1 MHGRLVALIVAV
13 SCALPNAHDTLR
25 AQSPRATVHITVV
38 DPTGGVLPGA
48 SVSITRLETTDAAA
62 VIPPATTTE
71 KGIAIVGG
79 LVPGRYRISAE
90 FPGFDVGL
98 LPDVRLGPGESRHV
112 IVVPLRAVQESA
124 TADRQ
129 AAAGERRPAE
139 FGLNLSSEQVQ
150 ALSDDPAELARQLA
164 ELGGPDAIVRID
176 SFEGQQLP
184 PKAQIKSIHVTR
196 DQFAAEV
203 ANPGSTFV
211 DVVTQPGIGPIRGT
225 VNLSF
230 RDGSMSGRSRFAPVR
245 QGEQIRNYGGTVGGT
260 LVRERTSFSLSLN
273 GQSQY
278 ITPTLYATLP
288 EGVVAETLS
297 LRQESRNR
305 NVNALVDHAI
315 TRDQTIRVGFQWNDG
330 TQENLGVGNFDLP
343 ERAWNRS
350 QSQRTVR
357 LQEAGP
363 IGRRTFLNTRISY
376 GWMGFDNRSVSD
388 AQTVIVTDAFTRGG
402 AQQYWDVTAQTFS
415 LASDLDHVR
424 GIHGWR
430 TGVQIDG
437 LWFDSFNKP
446 NLNGTFVFSSPEA
459 YAAGQPVVYTQSLG
473 TPTVDYY
480 NLQGAWYIQDD
491 IRVKRGLTLSP
502 GVRYS
507 VQKRIADKRAFA
519 PRFGF
524 TWAPSARGTTTLRGS
539 VGIFHG
545 FMPPEIIEQTLRM
558 NGENQREIVITDPA
572 TLRAIYAG
580 EPVAGGEERP
590 TNRYLYREDFALQR
604 NLRYSA
610 GVDQVLSPRVRLNVL
625 YNYIHVQQQPRGR
638 NLNAPV
644 NGVRPDPTVA
654 NVVETVTDAE
664 IRRHELSI
672 NTTLTLAPPS
682 PGLQQAWFN
691 WRRLSI
697 NAGYSLVDVRNNS
710 AGFWAVSPTG
720 NPADDWGPGPQDAP
734 YRVQVLL
741 TSTQIRNVTASVTY
755 AANSGS
761 PYTWTTGFDDNQ
773 DGFVNDRPSGIGLR
787 TLRGDGQQTVNLRVA
802 YAVPLGPR
810 TSPAEP
816 RYRVQLFVSAQ
827 NLTNRQ
833 NPGGYSGVATSP
845 NFRQPTFVLNPR
857 KVDVGMTLGF

>member
-1 MHGRLVALIVAV
+1 MNGRALALVVAL
-13 SCALPNAHDTLR
+13 SCALPLAPDTLL
-25 AQSPRATVHITVV
+25 AQSARVVVHLTVV
-38 DPTGGVLPGA
+38 DPVGGVLPGA
-48 SVSITRLETTDAAA
+48 TVSVARVEATDTAP
-62 VIPPATTTE
+62 VVPRVTTTE
-71 KGIAIVGG
+71 QGVAIVEG

-90 FPGFDVGL
+90 FPGLAVGV
-98 LPDVRLGPGESRHV
+98 LPDVRLGPGENRHV
-112 IVVPLRAVQESA
+112 IVVPLATIQESA

-129 AAAGERRPAE
+129 AAAAGRRPSE

-150 ALSDDPAELARQLA
+150 ALADDPAELARQLA
-164 ELGGPDAIVRID
+164 ELGGPDAVVRVD

-211 DVVTQPGIGPIRGT
+211 DVITQPGVGPIRGT

-230 RDGSMSGRSRFAPVR
+230 RDGSMNGRSRFAPAR
-245 QGEQIRNYGGTVGGT
+245 QGEQIRNYGGTIGGA
-260 LVRERTSFSLSLN
+260 LVRERTSFSLSVN

-288 EGVVAETLS
+288 EGIVAETLS
-297 LRQESRNR
+297 LRQESRNQ
-305 NVNALVDHAI
+305 NMNALVDHAI
-315 TRDQTIRVGFQWNDG
+315 TRDQTIRVGFQWSDRSE
-330 TQENLGVGNFDLP
+330 ENLGVGNFDLP
-343 ERAWNRS
+343 ERAWSRT
-350 QSQRTVR
+350 QSQRTLR

-363 IGRRTFLNTRISY
+363 IGRRTFLNTRVSY
-376 GWMGFDNRSVSD
+376 GWLGFDHRSASD
-388 AQTVIVTDAFTRGG
+388 ARTVIVTDAFTRGG
-402 AQQYWDVTAQTFS
+402 AQQYWDVTAQVFS

-430 TGVQIDG
+430 TGVQIEG

-446 NLNGTFVFSSPEA
+446 NLNGTVVFSSPEA

-491 IRVKRGLTLSP
+491 IRVRRGLTLSP

-524 TWAPSARGTTTLRGS
+524 TWAPSARGTTTVRGS
-539 VGIFHG
+539 VGVFHG

-558 NGENQREIVITDPA
+558 NGENQREIVITDPE

-580 EPVAGGEERP
+580 EPVTSGETRP

-644 NGVRPDPTVA
+644 DGVRPDPTVA

-672 NTTLTLAPPS
+672 NAAVTLAPPS
-682 PGLQQAWFN
+682 QGPPRAWFN
-691 WRRLSI
+691 WRRLSL
-697 NAGYSLVDVRNNS
+697 NAGYSRVGVRNNS
-710 AGFWAVSPTG
+710 AGPWAVSPSG
-720 NPADDWGPGPQDAP
+720 KLEDDWGPGPQDAP

-741 TSTQIRNVTASVTY
+741 TSTQVRNVTASVTY

-773 DGFVNDRPSGIGLR
+773 DGFVNDRPSGVGLR

-802 YAVPLGPR
+802 YAVPIGPR
-810 TSPAEP
+810 PSAAEP
-816 RYRVQLFVSAQ
+816 RYRLQVFVSAQ

-833 NPGGYSGVATSP
+833 NLGGYSGVATSP
-845 NFRQPTFVLNPR
+845 NFMQPTYVINPR
-857 KVDVGMTLGF
+857 KVDAGLTLGF